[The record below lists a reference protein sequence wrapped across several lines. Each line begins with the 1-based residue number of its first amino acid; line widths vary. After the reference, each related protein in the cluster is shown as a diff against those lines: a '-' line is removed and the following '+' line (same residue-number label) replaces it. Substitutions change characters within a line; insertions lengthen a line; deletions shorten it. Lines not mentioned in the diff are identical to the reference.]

1 MRLHYD
7 LHDAGWATVTVE
19 CGDQRVEMTASYL
32 HDSLRDLASAAR
44 ALARGGTEATVVFM
58 DEPGEH
64 QMVLRWINDKDVE
77 VEIMWYDD
85 WRSWKMYDGPGRRRL
100 FGKTTAADVRGQVLS
115 ELRRVLDEN
124 GEAGYLKKWGEHPFP
139 MAEMLDLEEA
149 G

>member
-7 LHDAGWATVTVE
+7 LHDAGWAAVTVE

-32 HDSLRDLASAAR
+32 HDSLGDLASAAR

-64 QMVLRWINDKDVE
+64 QMVLRRINDKDVE

-85 WRSWKMYDGPGRRRL
+85 WRSWKMHDGPGRRRL
-100 FGKTTAADVRGQVLS
+100 FGKTTVAHVRGQVLS
-115 ELRRVLDEN
+115 ELRRLLHEN
-124 GEAGYLKKWGEHPFP
+124 GEAGYLEKWGEHLFP